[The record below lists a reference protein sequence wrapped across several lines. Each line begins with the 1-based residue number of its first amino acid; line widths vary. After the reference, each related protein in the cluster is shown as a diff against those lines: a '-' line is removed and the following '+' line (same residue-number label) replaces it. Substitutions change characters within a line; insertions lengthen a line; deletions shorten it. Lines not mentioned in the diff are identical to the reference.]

1 MILPE
6 IHLDLSLAP
15 QDRWR
20 ELATHADDAGRLLD
34 SYVRDLG
41 GAERFGALL
50 EPYLQAFVD
59 AEHRAELAAIAKIVN
74 RSIEEV
80 ALANFYYEALQQNIG
95 CSAFACDTPDG
106 PIHARNLDWWTDDD
120 MLARLTCIVRADG
133 GASVGPFQ
141 LVTWPGF
148 IGAFS
153 ALAPGRFAITLNAV
167 TSDEPAAYAQPIVTL
182 IRRALETCREFDEA
196 VALLER
202 TPIAA
207 DCLLLVSGIR
217 QGEMVVIERT
227 STRAALRG
235 PDHGFVAVTNDYK
248 ILDGAEL
255 ASGNALQQTACAR
268 FDRTVALVGDN
279 RSLDAAACLHILG
292 DDAIQMAIT
301 VQQMVMRARTGEL
314 VVELPSPA
322 W

>member
-15 QDRWR
+15 HERWR
-20 ELATHADDAGRLLD
+20 ELAPHAEDAGRLLD
-34 SYVRDLG
+34 SYLRDLG
-41 GAERFGALL
+41 GVETFGALI
-50 EPYLQAFVD
+50 EPYLDTFVD
-59 AEHRAELAAIAKIVN
+59 AEHRIELATIAQIVN
-74 RSIEEV
+74 RSPDQV
-80 ALANFYYEALQQNIG
+80 ALANFYYEALQQKMG
-95 CSAFACDTPDG
+95 CTAFACDTPDG
-106 PIHARNLDWWTDDD
+106 PIHARNLDWWTDDE
-120 MLARLTCIVRADG
+120 MLSRLTCIVRADG
-133 GASVGPFQ
+133 GASVGPYQ
-141 LVTWPGF
+141 LVSWPGF

-167 TSDEPAAYAQPIVTL
+167 TSDEPAAYAQPVVTL

-207 DCLLLVSGIR
+207 DSLLLVSGTQ

-235 PDHGFVAVTNDYK
+235 PVGGFVAVTNDYK
-248 ILDGAEL
+248 VLGGAEL
-255 ASGNALQQTACAR
+255 TAGNALQLTTCAR
-268 FDRTVALVGDN
+268 FDRAVELVGGT
-279 RSLDAAACLHILG
+279 RALDAAGCLRILR
-292 DDAIQMAIT
+292 DEAIQMIIT

-314 VVELPSPA
+314 VVEPVVP
-322 W
+322 